1 MLTKYSFY
9 YMYGMNKVCKLKLLC
24 TETIIMGNL
33 VNFSI
38 TRSSIIFVL
47 EKRVTVSY
55 SSTSP

>member
-9 YMYGMNKVCKLKLLC
+9 YMYVMNKECKLKVLR

-33 VNFSI
+33 VNFNI
-38 TRSSIIFVL
+38 TRSNIIFVL

>member
-24 TETIIMGNL
+24 TETVKMGNL
-33 VNFSI
+33 VNFNI
-38 TRSSIIFVL
+38 TRSNIIFVL

>member
-1 MLTKYSFY
+1 
-9 YMYGMNKVCKLKLLC
+9 MYGMNKVCKLSLLC

-33 VNFSI
+33 VNFNI
-38 TRSSIIFVL
+38 TRSNIIFVL